1 MKKKDRNSFGGKLNS
16 ILWERDMSM
25 TDLAEEIGVA
35 KSTVFYWVKENRSP
49 TVEVFGL
56 LADALSLTDAE
67 VLELVNTF
75 RKGK

>member
-1 MKKKDRNSFGGKLNS
+1 MKKKNRNSFGGKLNS

-25 TDLAEEIGVA
+25 TELAEEIGTA

-49 TVEVFGL
+49 HLEVFGL
-56 LADALSLTDAE
+56 VADALNLDDQE